1 MSQTEGGEKIM
12 YRRALIRLS
21 VACVTVI
28 ASFILVSVAVAAQAT
43 PKPPP
48 GPPTIYNPYPLGI
61 LPADLESEIER
72 VLREMNVIFN
82 RALTRWRV
90 LPPPLLTGQPPT
102 FQNTGT
108 EMVETLG
115 QLLNF

>member
-21 VACVTVI
+21 IACVAVM
-28 ASFILVSVAVAAQAT
+28 ASFILVSLALAAQAT
-43 PKPPP
+43 PKPAP
-48 GPPTIYNPYPLGI
+48 GPPSIYNPYPLGI
-61 LPADLESEIER
+61 LPADLELEIER
-72 VLREMNVIFN
+72 VLRELNVIFN

-90 LPPPLLTGQPPT
+90 LPPPIRTDTQGIGNPPI

-108 EMVETLG
+108 
-115 QLLNF
+115 